1 MDIKGFLT
9 LFGGLALFLYGM
21 KMMSDGLEAAAGD
34 RLQLILEKLTSN
46 RIVGVLV
53 GAGITA
59 VIQSSSATT
68 VMVVGFVN
76 AGMMTLKQAVWIIMG
91 ANIGTTVTGLL
102 IALDIGA
109 IAPLFAFI
117 GVVLITFIKKEKVQ
131 DIGEIIAGLGILF
144 IGMDMM
150 GAAMLPLRESPSFI
164 ALMTTV
170 ENPLL
175 GILIGL
181 VFTAVIQSSS
191 ASIGIL
197 QALAA
202 SGLIP
207 LHSAAFILF
216 GQNIGTCIT
225 AFLASLSVNRNAKRT
240 TIVHLLFNV
249 IGTVIFV
256 LLCLA
261 TPLISIIGRLTPD
274 NPMAQIANLHILF
287 NVTTTLILL
296 PFGVNLAEL
305 AMVILPVHNDE
316 KEDLLKPL
324 YLDDQHLGSV
334 AIATAQLKKEI
345 VHMFEIVR
353 RNVDYIFEALDPKV
367 RFQKEKIERNEAKI
381 NALNIEIT
389 DFVAKACTLEMSAAD
404 SIKINSYF
412 KISNDLERIDDH
424 VMNLKE
430 YMEFYLNKEVD
441 FDEEIQAQLK
451 ELYLLLKECLMKL
464 GEESFFDYEDKYEL
478 IERDEQKMDDLTFYY
493 REKQVNDLR
502 SKQCSAKT
510 VVTYS
515 EMLTDIER
523 MSDHLLNIAQECNGS
538 RISLKI
544 DD

>member
-21 KMMSDGLEAAAGD
+21 KMMSSGLEAAAGD

-46 RIVGVLV
+46 RFVGVLV

-59 VIQSSSATT
+59 LIQSSSATT

-76 AGMMTLKQAVWIIMG
+76 AGMMSLKQAVWIIMG

-109 IAPLFAFI
+109 IAPLFALI
-117 GVVLITFIKKEKVQ
+117 GVVLNLFIKKEKVQ

-150 GAAMLPLRESPSFI
+150 GVAMMPLRESAAFISF
-164 ALMTTV
+164 MTTV
-170 ENPLL
+170 ENPMLA
-175 GILIGL
+175 ILVGL
-181 VFTAVIQSSS
+181 VFTAIIQSSS

-197 QALAA
+197 QALAE

-207 LHSAAFILF
+207 FHSAAFILF
-216 GQNIGTCIT
+216 GQNIGTCVT
-225 AFLASLSVNRNAKRT
+225 AFLASIGSNRSARRT

-249 IGTVIFV
+249 IGTCIFV
-256 LLCLA
+256 ILSLT
-261 TPLISIIGRLTPD
+261 TPLIALIGQWTPHS
-274 NPMAQIANLHILF
+274 PMAQIANLHILF
-287 NVTTTLILL
+287 NVVTTLLLL
-296 PFGVNLAEL
+296 PWGDKLADCAVKL
-305 AMVILPVHNDE
+305 MPIHQDE
-316 KEDLLKPL
+316 SEDTMKAK
-324 YLDDQHLGSV
+324 YLGDQHLGSV
-334 AIATAQLKKEI
+334 AIASAQLKKEI

-353 RNVDYIFEALDPKV
+353 MNVDYIFEAFEPSA

-430 YMEFYLNKEVD
+430 YVECYLNKEVE
-441 FDEEIQAQLK
+441 FDEEIKAQLK
-451 ELYLLLKECLMKL
+451 GLYLLLKECLMKL
-464 GEESFFDYEDKYEL
+464 GEESFFDYEDKYEF

-493 REKQVNDLR
+493 REKQVNCLR
-502 SKQCSAKT
+502 NKGCSAKT

>member
-296 PFGVNLAEL
+296 PFGVKLAEL

-345 VHMFEIVR
+345 VHM
-353 RNVDYIFEALDPKV
+353 Y
-367 RFQKEKIERNEAKI
+367 
-381 NALNIEIT
+381 
-389 DFVAKACTLEMSAAD
+389 
-404 SIKINSYF
+404 
-412 KISNDLERIDDH
+412 
-424 VMNLKE
+424 
-430 YMEFYLNKEVD
+430 
-441 FDEEIQAQLK
+441 
-451 ELYLLLKECLMKL
+451 
-464 GEESFFDYEDKYEL
+464 
-478 IERDEQKMDDLTFYY
+478 
-493 REKQVNDLR
+493 
-502 SKQCSAKT
+502 
-510 VVTYS
+510 
-515 EMLTDIER
+515 
-523 MSDHLLNIAQECNGS
+523 
-538 RISLKI
+538 
-544 DD
+544 

>member
-225 AFLASLSVNRNAKRT
+225 AFLASLSANRNAKRT

-296 PFGVNLAEL
+296 PFGVKLAEL

-502 SKQCSAKT
+502 NKQCSAKT

>member
-34 RLQLILEKLTSN
+34 RLHLILEKLTSN

-225 AFLASLSVNRNAKRT
+225 AFLASLSANRNAKRT

-296 PFGVNLAEL
+296 PFGVKLAEL

-502 SKQCSAKT
+502 NKQCSAKT

>member
-68 VMVVGFVN
+68 VMVVGVVN

-296 PFGVNLAEL
+296 PFGVKLAEL

>member
-296 PFGVNLAEL
+296 PFGVKLAEL

-412 KISNDLERIDDH
+412 KISNNLERIDDH

>member
-175 GILIGL
+175 GILVGL

-207 LHSAAFILF
+207 LHSAAYILF

-225 AFLASLSVNRNAKRT
+225 AFLASLSANRNAKRT

-249 IGTVIFV
+249 IGTGIFV

-296 PFGVNLAEL
+296 PFGVKLAEL
-305 AMVILPVHNDE
+305 AMLILPVHNDE

-324 YLDDQHLGSV
+324 YLDDQHLGSI

-353 RNVDYIFEALDPKV
+353 RNVDYIFEALDPNV

-502 SKQCSAKT
+502 NKQCSAKT

>member
-296 PFGVNLAEL
+296 PFGVKLAEL
-305 AMVILPVHNDE
+305 AMVILTVHNDE

>member
-296 PFGVNLAEL
+296 PFGVKLAEL

-451 ELYLLLKECLMKL
+451 ELYLLLKECLLKL

>member
-225 AFLASLSVNRNAKRT
+225 AFLASLSANRNAKRT

-256 LLCLA
+256 VLCLA

-296 PFGVNLAEL
+296 PFGVKLAEL

-353 RNVDYIFEALDPKV
+353 RNVDYIFDALDPKV

>member
-225 AFLASLSVNRNAKRT
+225 AFLASLSANRNAKRT

-296 PFGVNLAEL
+296 PFGVKLAEL

-316 KEDLLKPL
+316 K
-324 YLDDQHLGSV
+324 
-334 AIATAQLKKEI
+334 
-345 VHMFEIVR
+345 
-353 RNVDYIFEALDPKV
+353 
-367 RFQKEKIERNEAKI
+367 
-381 NALNIEIT
+381 
-389 DFVAKACTLEMSAAD
+389 
-404 SIKINSYF
+404 
-412 KISNDLERIDDH
+412 
-424 VMNLKE
+424 
-430 YMEFYLNKEVD
+430 
-441 FDEEIQAQLK
+441 
-451 ELYLLLKECLMKL
+451 
-464 GEESFFDYEDKYEL
+464 
-478 IERDEQKMDDLTFYY
+478 
-493 REKQVNDLR
+493 
-502 SKQCSAKT
+502 
-510 VVTYS
+510 
-515 EMLTDIER
+515 
-523 MSDHLLNIAQECNGS
+523 
-538 RISLKI
+538 
-544 DD
+544 

>member
-296 PFGVNLAEL
+296 PFGVKLAEL

-441 FDEEIQAQLK
+441 CDEEIQAQLK

>member
-225 AFLASLSVNRNAKRT
+225 AFLASLSANRNAKRT

-261 TPLISIIGRLTPD
+261 TPLISIFGRLTPD

-296 PFGVNLAEL
+296 PFGVKLAEL

-502 SKQCSAKT
+502 NKQCSAKT

>member
-225 AFLASLSVNRNAKRT
+225 AFLASLSANRNAKRT

-287 NVTTTLILL
+287 NITTTLILL
-296 PFGVNLAEL
+296 PFGVKLAEL

>member
-1 MDIKGFLT
+1 
-9 LFGGLALFLYGM
+9 
-21 KMMSDGLEAAAGD
+21 
-34 RLQLILEKLTSN
+34 
-46 RIVGVLV
+46 
-53 GAGITA
+53 
-59 VIQSSSATT
+59 
-68 VMVVGFVN
+68 
-76 AGMMTLKQAVWIIMG
+76 MMTLKQAVWIIMG

-296 PFGVNLAEL
+296 PFGVKLAEL

>member
-225 AFLASLSVNRNAKRT
+225 AFLASLSANRNAKRT

-296 PFGVNLAEL
+296 PFGVKLAEL

-353 RNVDYIFEALDPKV
+353 CNVDYIFEALDPKV

-502 SKQCSAKT
+502 NKQCSAKT

>member
-225 AFLASLSVNRNAKRT
+225 AFLASLSANRNAKRT

-296 PFGVNLAEL
+296 PFGVKLAEL

-412 KISNDLERIDDH
+412 KISNDLERNDDH

-502 SKQCSAKT
+502 NKQCSAKT

>member
-225 AFLASLSVNRNAKRT
+225 AFLASLSANRNAKRT

-256 LLCLA
+256 VLCLA

-296 PFGVNLAEL
+296 PFGVKLAEL

>member
-225 AFLASLSVNRNAKRT
+225 AFLASLSANRNAKRT

-296 PFGVNLAEL
+296 PFGVKLAEL

-381 NALNIEIT
+381 NALNIENT

-502 SKQCSAKT
+502 NKQCSAKT

>member
-225 AFLASLSVNRNAKRT
+225 AFLASLSANRNAKRT

-296 PFGVNLAEL
+296 PFGVKLAEL

>member
-296 PFGVNLAEL
+296 PFGVKLAEL

-334 AIATAQLKKEI
+334 ASATAQLKKEI

>member
-76 AGMMTLKQAVWIIMG
+76 AGMMTLKQAIWIIMG

-225 AFLASLSVNRNAKRT
+225 AFLASLSANRNAKRT

-296 PFGVNLAEL
+296 PFGVKLAEL

-502 SKQCSAKT
+502 NKQCSAKT

>member
-225 AFLASLSVNRNAKRT
+225 AFLASLSANRNAKRT

-296 PFGVNLAEL
+296 PFGVKLAEL

-412 KISNDLERIDDH
+412 KISNDFERIDDH

-502 SKQCSAKT
+502 NKQCSAKT

>member
-225 AFLASLSVNRNAKRT
+225 AFLASLSMNRNAKRT

-296 PFGVNLAEL
+296 PFGVKLAEL

>member
-59 VIQSSSATT
+59 VIQSPSATT

-225 AFLASLSVNRNAKRT
+225 AFLASLSANRNAKRT

-296 PFGVNLAEL
+296 PFGVKLAEL

-502 SKQCSAKT
+502 NKQCSAKT

>member
-1 MDIKGFLT
+1 
-9 LFGGLALFLYGM
+9 
-21 KMMSDGLEAAAGD
+21 
-34 RLQLILEKLTSN
+34 
-46 RIVGVLV
+46 
-53 GAGITA
+53 
-59 VIQSSSATT
+59 
-68 VMVVGFVN
+68 
-76 AGMMTLKQAVWIIMG
+76 
-91 ANIGTTVTGLL
+91 
-102 IALDIGA
+102 
-109 IAPLFAFI
+109 
-117 GVVLITFIKKEKVQ
+117 
-131 DIGEIIAGLGILF
+131 
-144 IGMDMM
+144 
-150 GAAMLPLRESPSFI
+150 MLPLRESPSFI

-175 GILIGL
+175 GILVGL

-207 LHSAAFILF
+207 LHSAAYILF

-225 AFLASLSVNRNAKRT
+225 AFLASLSANRNAKRT

-249 IGTVIFV
+249 IGTGIFV

-296 PFGVNLAEL
+296 PFGVKLAEL
-305 AMVILPVHNDE
+305 AMLILPVHNDE

-324 YLDDQHLGSV
+324 YLDDQHLGSI

-353 RNVDYIFEALDPKV
+353 RNVDYIFEALDPNV

-412 KISNDLERIDDH
+412 N
-424 VMNLKE
+424 
-430 YMEFYLNKEVD
+430 
-441 FDEEIQAQLK
+441 
-451 ELYLLLKECLMKL
+451 
-464 GEESFFDYEDKYEL
+464 
-478 IERDEQKMDDLTFYY
+478 
-493 REKQVNDLR
+493 
-502 SKQCSAKT
+502 
-510 VVTYS
+510 
-515 EMLTDIER
+515 
-523 MSDHLLNIAQECNGS
+523 
-538 RISLKI
+538 
-544 DD
+544 

>member
-131 DIGEIIAGLGILF
+131 DIGEIIAGRGILF

-225 AFLASLSVNRNAKRT
+225 AFLASLSANRNAKRT

-256 LLCLA
+256 LLSLA

-296 PFGVNLAEL
+296 PFGVKLAEL

-502 SKQCSAKT
+502 NKQCSAKT

>member
-1 MDIKGFLT
+1 MNIEGFLT

-34 RLQLILEKLTSN
+34 RLQTILEKLTSN
-46 RIVGVLV
+46 RFIGVLV

-102 IALDIGA
+102 IALDIGV
-109 IAPLFAFI
+109 IAPLFALI
-117 GVVLITFIKKEKVQ
+117 GVVMITFIKKDKVQ

-150 GAAMLPLRESPSFI
+150 GAAMVPLRESATFI
-164 ALMTTV
+164 SLMTTV
-170 ENPLL
+170 ENPLI

-181 VFTAVIQSSS
+181 VFTAIIQSSS

-202 SGLIP
+202 GGLIP

-216 GQNIGTCIT
+216 GQNIGTCVT
-225 AFLASLSVNRNAKRT
+225 AFLASLSANRNAKRT

-249 IGTVIFV
+249 IGTIVFV
-256 LLCLA
+256 LLCLV
-261 TPLISIIGRLTPD
+261 TPLISMIAQLTPT

-287 NVTTTLILL
+287 NVTTTLLLL
-296 PFGVNLAEL
+296 PFGEKLAEL
-305 AMVILPVHNDE
+305 AMVLLPVHSDEND
-316 KEDLLKPL
+316 DLMKPL
-324 YLDDQHLGSV
+324 YLDDQHLGSI
-334 AIATAQLKKEI
+334 AIASAQLKKEI

-367 RFQKEKIERNEAKI
+367 HFQKEKIERNEAKI

-389 DFVAKACTLEMSAAD
+389 GFVAKACTLEMSAAE

-412 KISNDLERIDDH
+412 KISNDLERIGDH

-430 YMEFYLNKEVD
+430 YMEFYLKKEVD

-464 GEESFFDYEDKYEL
+464 GEESFFDYEDKFEL
-478 IERDEQKMDDLTFYY
+478 IERDEQRMDDLTFYY
-493 REKQVNDLR
+493 RELQVDGLR
-502 SKQCSAKT
+502 NKRCNAKT

-538 RISLKI
+538 RISLKL

>member
-296 PFGVNLAEL
+296 PFGVKLAEL

-523 MSDHLLNIAQECNGS
+523 MPDHLLNIAQECNGS

>member
-225 AFLASLSVNRNAKRT
+225 AFLASLSANRNAKRT

-296 PFGVNLAEL
+296 PFGVKLAEL
-305 AMVILPVHNDE
+305 AIVILPVHNDE